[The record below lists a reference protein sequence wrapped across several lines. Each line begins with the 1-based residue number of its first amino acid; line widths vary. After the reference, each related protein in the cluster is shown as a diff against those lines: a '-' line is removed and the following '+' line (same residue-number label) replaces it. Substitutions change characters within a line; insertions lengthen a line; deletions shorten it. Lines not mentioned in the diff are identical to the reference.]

1 MKKAIAKLKNLSISP
16 RKIRLIVNIIR
27 GLDVVKALVIL
38 KYENKKGSIYLKKL
52 LISAISNWQQK
63 NKNYKI
69 ENSNLYIKEIKVD
82 CSRMLKKIKPAPQ
95 GRAHKVRKRYN
106 HVTIT
111 LDGLN
116 SNNFKKIKKNGSE
129 S

>member
-1 MKKAIAKLKNLSISP
+1 
-16 RKIRLIVNIIR
+16 
-27 GLDVVKALVIL
+27 
-38 KYENKKGSIYLKKL
+38 
-52 LISAISNWQQK
+52 
-63 NKNYKI
+63 
-69 ENSNLYIKEIKVD
+69 
-82 CSRMLKKIKPAPQ
+82 MLKKIKPAPQ

-106 HVTIT
+106 HITIT

>member
-1 MKKAIAKLKNLSISP
+1 MKTAIAKLKNLSISP

-63 NKNYKI
+63 NKNHKI

-106 HVTIT
+106 HITIT